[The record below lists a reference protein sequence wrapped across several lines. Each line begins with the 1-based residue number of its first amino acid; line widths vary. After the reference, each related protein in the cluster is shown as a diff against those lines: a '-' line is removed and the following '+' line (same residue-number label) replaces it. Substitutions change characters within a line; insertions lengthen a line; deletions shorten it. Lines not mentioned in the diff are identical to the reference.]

1 MLSPDWKDRLHL
13 TSNSDRNGMR
23 LNRYAR
29 LLENGRFHDLK
40 FSRVIQS
47 SQSSKT
53 KNGMDID
60 IDISQRIK
68 VIITNQVLT
77 LLFKAVSKP
86 VFFLFAQSDPV

>member
-13 TSNSDRNGMR
+13 TSNSDQVGMM
-23 LNRYAR
+23 LSRYAR

-60 IDISQRIK
+60 ISQRIK
-68 VIITNQVLT
+68 VIFTNQVLT
-77 LLFKAVSKP
+77 LLFKAVIKP
-86 VFFLFAQSDPV
+86 VLLLFAQSDPV